1 MTTLDDAVRL
11 ADTLA
16 QRLQI
21 AMRLLQWWDATN
33 PPDDRETKL
42 ARDTRAFLTGE
53 EVELP
58 PSLEEVERNGP
69 WVDALGRSV
78 DGSTG

>member
-42 ARDTRAFLTGE
+42 ARDTRAFLAG
-53 EVELP
+53 VDIELP
-58 PSLEEVERNGP
+58 PSLKEVERNGP
-69 WVDALGRSV
+69 WVDALERRI
-78 DGSTG
+78 DGPTS